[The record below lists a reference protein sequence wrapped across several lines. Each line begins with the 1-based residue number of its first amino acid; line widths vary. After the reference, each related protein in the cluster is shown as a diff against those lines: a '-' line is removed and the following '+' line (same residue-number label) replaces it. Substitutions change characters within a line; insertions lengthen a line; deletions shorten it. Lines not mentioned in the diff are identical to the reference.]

1 MRGSFKVS
9 DNIRKRDRKVDVEK
23 LDETQLDS
31 IGEALGKKIGA
42 ISDKA
47 AEDVNQIMNIYGIK
61 AKVVIQLLDEKTGN
75 PIT

>member
-9 DNIRKRDRKVDVEK
+9 DNIERKRKVDVEK
-23 LDETQLDS
+23 LDEGQIES
-31 IGEALGKKIGA
+31 IGEALGKKIGT
-42 ISDKA
+42 ITDKA
-47 AEDVNQIMNIYGIK
+47 AEDVNAIMNIYGIR